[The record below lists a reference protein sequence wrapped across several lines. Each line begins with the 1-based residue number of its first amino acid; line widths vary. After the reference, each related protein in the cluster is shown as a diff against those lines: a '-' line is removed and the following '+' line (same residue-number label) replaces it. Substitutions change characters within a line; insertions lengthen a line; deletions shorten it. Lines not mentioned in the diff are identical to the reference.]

1 MEATTNSMSSLGFG
15 HFLAQADVV
24 ASFIL
29 LVMLVMSVGT
39 WYLIIAKGL
48 RLYFAQR
55 RSKVFLGDFWRA
67 ESLDAVARRLRE
79 NGVSEPFSHLV
90 HHGFTA
96 VEQHCAGCSDCEGKK
111 PRGMIDAGTPDEFL
125 TRALKRAIAQ
135 DKARMEHGQTFL
147 ATVASSAPFIGLFG
161 TVWGIYHALIAIGMS
176 GSSSLDQVAGPVGEA
191 LIMTALGL
199 AVAIPA
205 AVAYNAFAR
214 ASRNTLAELNSFAH
228 DVFTFLATGF
238 KTRPTNAAE
247 NVVATS
253 DRIIARYC
261 NPGADTAAADEAAAP
276 LNPAALKPAAA
287 A

>member
-1 MEATTNSMSSLGFG
+1 METTSNSLSSLGFG
-15 HFLAQADVV
+15 HFLAQADGIS
-24 ASFIL
+24 SFIL
-29 LVMLVMSVGT
+29 LIMLVMSVGT

-48 RLYFAQR
+48 RLFFAQH
-55 RSKVFLGDFWRA
+55 RSKTFLADFWGA
-67 ESLDAVARRLRE
+67 ASLDAVARRLRE
-79 NGVSEPFSHLV
+79 TGVTEPFSHLV

-96 VEQHCAGCSDCEGKK
+96 VEQHCAAGCDDCEGKK
-111 PRGMIDAGTPDEFL
+111 PRGLIDAGTPDEFL

-161 TVWGIYHALIAIGMS
+161 TVWGIYHALLAIGMS
-176 GSSSLDQVAGPVGEA
+176 GRSSLDQGEA

-238 KTRPTNAAE
+238 KSGPTNAAE
-247 NVVATS
+247 NVMATS

-261 NPGADTAAADEAAAP
+261 NSDETAP
-276 LNPAALKPAAA
+276 SVTPIKSAAA